1 MFVVGDVVRITEKW
15 LNKGEDPNRDYVVIE
30 VLGLSRGIHDKN
42 VKIMTKSESRAF
54 PDVEMV
60 TEEMIYKV
68 GLEHILE

>member
-30 VLGLSRGIHDKN
+30 VLGLSRGVHDKN
-42 VKIMTKSESRAF
+42 VKIMTKSEGRAF

-68 GLEHILE
+68 GHINLV